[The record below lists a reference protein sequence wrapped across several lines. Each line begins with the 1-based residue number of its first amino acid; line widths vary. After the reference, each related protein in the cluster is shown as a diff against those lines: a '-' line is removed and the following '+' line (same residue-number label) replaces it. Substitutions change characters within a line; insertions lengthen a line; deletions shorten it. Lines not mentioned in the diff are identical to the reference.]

1 MITIDKIETKDI
13 YSRDEGIQASE
24 SHPEFEKIELLYSFY
39 VYDLYYCW
47 ALGHSWVGK
56 VNKNLFQFINK

>member
-47 ALGHSWVGK
+47 ALGHS
-56 VNKNLFQFINK
+56 